1 MEHVAARTSH
11 DALVTF
17 PCRKLFEFH
26 AYVPSSMSYCPIGAR
41 APAVVSASAARVG
54 KTNMMAA
61 AARRVGFAPMSRGV
75 NAAAALAGSRP
86 AAVPVASVVT
96 PGAASA
102 WNRVAGRRHA
112 NIFSKAVAE
121 PDASAADAAPE
132 PIKLL
137 TSDESEELLK
147 IRHTTAHICA
157 MATQKLFPNAQC
169 TIGPWYDLP
178 VMPVSRPVRSLL
190 FIHSARDVA
199 AARTAER
206 MADTPNP
213 PHPSRIDRGFY
224 YDFYYPEGFSGASTT
239 PRSRVTPRASRTR
252 GHPPPAAPRSGLD
265 ASVPR
270 TPRRDATS
278 SRRADVKKTARER
291 AASRPGT

>member
-1 MEHVAARTSH
+1 MGPHRRTSH

-137 TSDESEELLK
+137 TSDESEELVRLG
-147 IRHTTAHICA
+147 RVAHRGEDA
-157 MATQKLFPNAQC
+157 VA
-169 TIGPWYDLP
+169 
-178 VMPVSRPVRSLL
+178 VR
-190 FIHSARDVA
+190 R
-199 AARTAER
+199 
-206 MADTPNP
+206 
-213 PHPSRIDRGFY
+213 
-224 YDFYYPEGFSGASTT
+224 
-239 PRSRVTPRASRTR
+239 
-252 GHPPPAAPRSGLD
+252 
-265 ASVPR
+265 
-270 TPRRDATS
+270 
-278 SRRADVKKTARER
+278 
-291 AASRPGT
+291 

>member
-1 MEHVAARTSH
+1 
-11 DALVTF
+11 
-17 PCRKLFEFH
+17 
-26 AYVPSSMSYCPIGAR
+26 MSYCPIGAR

-61 AARRVGFAPMSRGV
+61 AARRVGFAQMSRGV
-75 NAAAALAGSRP
+75 NAAAALAGSRH

-252 GHPPPAAPRSGLD
+252 GRPPPHAPRSGLD

>member
-86 AAVPVASVVT
+86 AAVPLASVVT
-96 PGAASA
+96 PGAAFA
-102 WNRVAGRRHA
+102 WSRVAGRRHA

-157 MATQKLFPNAQC
+157 MATQKLFPDAQC

-178 VMPVSRPVRSLL
+178 VMPVSRPGSLAP
-190 FIHSARDVA
+190 FYPFHTR
-199 AARTAER
+199 RGR
-206 MADTPNP
+206 RPN
-213 PHPSRIDRGFY
+213 
-224 YDFYYPEGFSGASTT
+224 
-239 PRSRVTPRASRTR
+239 
-252 GHPPPAAPRSGLD
+252 
-265 ASVPR
+265 
-270 TPRRDATS
+270 
-278 SRRADVKKTARER
+278 RRAH
-291 AASRPGT
+291 G

>member
-17 PCRKLFEFH
+17 LCRKLFEFY

-61 AARRVGFAPMSRGV
+61 AARRVVFAPMSRGV

-86 AAVPVASVVT
+86 AAVPLASVVT

-102 WNRVAGRRHA
+102 WSRVAGRRHA

-157 MATQKLFPNAQC
+157 MATQKLFPDAQC
-169 TIGPWYDLP
+169 TIGPWYDLS
-178 VMPVSRPVRSLL
+178 VMPVFRPRFARSFLS
-190 FIHSARDVA
+190 IPHETWPPPEPPSARLTYPPPRAHLGSTA
-199 AARTAER
+199 AST
-206 MADTPNP
+206 T
-213 PHPSRIDRGFY
+213 I
-224 YDFYYPEGFSGASTT
+224 STT
-239 PRSRVTPRASRTR
+239 PRASLVRK
-252 GHPPPAAPRSGLD
+252 G
-265 ASVPR
+265 
-270 TPRRDATS
+270 
-278 SRRADVKKTARER
+278 
-291 AASRPGT
+291 